1 MPSKILMCVFLL
13 FSQLLFAQVYA
24 QAITTSHAIALR
36 GEPKYA
42 ANFEHWDYVNPNA
55 PLAGTMTTASIAT
68 FDNFNRYAQRGT
80 SAPNST
86 DFYDTIMVTN
96 SDEDNVYYCLI
107 CSSVS
112 YAEDFSWI
120 SFKLNPK
127 AEFQD
132 GVSVKASDIRFTF
145 QKFMNQGVNQF
156 AKTFEGVTTTVI
168 ADDEI
173 TFNLPKKD
181 KEFMLTLVDLPVFP
195 EHYWSD
201 KNLADPLTE
210 APLGSGPY
218 SLREFKMGQYVIY
231 QRNKDYWAI
240 KHPTKKGLL
249 NFDFKR
255 IDIYKDTTVMLEAFK
270 KGEFDFRSETDSK
283 LWSTS
288 YKGKNF
294 DQTFIQLE
302 KIENDNPRAMN
313 GFIFNTTRDIFKDR
327 TVRQAIGLMFD
338 FEWTNK
344 KLFYSADS
352 RSFSYLQNSDY
363 MARGIPEGLELEILE
378 PYKDALPPELFS
390 AEYNPPKTD
399 GSGRLRKQIREA
411 LALLKKAGWQL
422 KDGKL
427 YNDKQE
433 QFKFE
438 IMLWRSIDERYVIP
452 FKKNLAKIGIDL
464 SIRTVDIAQAT
475 NRLRERNY
483 DMMIHRMGGGVHP
496 SSLFKY
502 YFHSKFI
509 DSTYNSTGYTSDLVD
524 TLIDSIMKSQQD
536 LTQLKAYGMALDR
549 VLLWQYLVIPKWH
562 NKYYRVA
569 YWNKFSKP
577 KIKPK
582 YDLGV
587 NTWWFDQE
595 KSALLPPRNA
605 AN

>member
-1 MPSKILMCVFLL
+1 MLR
-13 FSQLLFAQVYA
+13 
-24 QAITTSHAIALR
+24 TSV
-36 GEPKYA
+36 G
-42 ANFEHWDYVNPNA
+42 
-55 PLAGTMTTASIAT
+55 
-68 FDNFNRYAQRGT
+68 
-80 SAPNST
+80 
-86 DFYDTIMVTN
+86 
-96 SDEDNVYYCLI
+96 
-107 CSSVS
+107 SV
-112 YAEDFSWI
+112 
-120 SFKLNPK
+120 FKLNPK

-132 GVSVKASDIRFTF
+132 GVSVKASDISFTF
-145 QKFMNQGVNQF
+145 QKFMTQGVNQF

-173 TFNLPKKD
+173 KFNLPKKD

-201 KNLADPLTE
+201 KNLADPLIE

-218 SLREFKMGQYVIY
+218 SLKEFKMGQYVIY

-255 IDIYKDTTVMLEAFK
+255 VDIYKDTTVMLEAFK

-283 LWSTS
+283 LWSTT

-294 DQTFIQLE
+294 DQAFIQLE

-411 LALLKKAGWQL
+411 LALLNKAGWQL

-452 FKKNLAKIGIDL
+452 FKKNLAKIGIEL

-582 YDLGV
+582 YELGV

-595 KSALLPPRNA
+595 KSALLPQRNA

>member
-1 MPSKILMCVFLL
+1 MSSKILVCAFLL
-13 FSQLLFAQVYA
+13 LTQLFFTQSYT
-24 QAITTSHAIALR
+24 QAATTSHAIALR
-36 GEPKYA
+36 GEPKYSA
-42 ANFEHWDYVNPNA
+42 DFQHWDYVNPNA

-96 SDEDNVYYCLI
+96 SDEDSVYYCLI
-107 CSSVS
+107 CSRVS

-127 AEFQD
+127 AVFQD
-132 GVSVKASDIRFTF
+132 GVSVKASDISFTF
-145 QKFMNQGVNQF
+145 QKFMTQGVNQF

-173 TFNLPKKD
+173 KFNLPKKD

-201 KNLADPLTE
+201 KNLADPLIE

-218 SLREFKMGQYVIY
+218 SLKEFKMGQYVIY

-240 KHPTKKGLL
+240 EHPTKKGTL
-249 NFDFKR
+249 NFDVKR
-255 IDIYKDTTVMLEAFK
+255 VDIYKDTTVMLEAFK

-283 LWSTS
+283 LWSTT

-294 DQTFIQLE
+294 DQAFIQLE

-327 TVRQAIGLMFD
+327 KVRQAIGLMFD

-363 MARGIPEGLELEILE
+363 MARGIPEGLELKILE
-378 PYKDALPPELFS
+378 PHKNALPPELFN

-411 LALLKKAGWQL
+411 LALLKQAGWQL

-427 YNDKQE
+427 YNKKQE
-433 QFKFE
+433 RFKFE

-496 SSLFKY
+496 SSLLKY

-524 TLIDSIMKSQQD
+524 TLIDSIMKNQQD

-562 NKYYRVA
+562 NQYYRVA
-569 YWNKFSKP
+569 YWDKFSKP

-587 NTWWFDQE
+587 NTWWFDQA
-595 KSALLPPRNA
+595 KG
-605 AN
+605 